1 MSKAE
6 SNLSGDARMAKSQI
20 DAFGIV
26 MLLCA
31 APVWIFLSMTV
42 PRGTGFGGASD
53 RYVIAPI
60 VLSGITI
67 SVHRLIRDY
76 RNAWP
81 LSALISG
88 VGVLVFLFGLWII
101 S

>member
-1 MSKAE
+1 
-6 SNLSGDARMAKSQI
+6 
-20 DAFGIV
+20 

-31 APVWIFLSMTV
+31 APVWILLSITV
-42 PRGTGFGGASD
+42 PRSTGFGDASG

-67 SVHRLIRDY
+67 SVHRLVRDH

-81 LSALISG
+81 LSALIAG
-88 VGVLVFLFGLWII
+88 LGILVFLFGLSIVA
-101 S
+101 

>member
-1 MSKAE
+1 
-6 SNLSGDARMAKSQI
+6 MAKSQI

-26 MLLCA
+26 TLLCA
-31 APVWIFLSMTV
+31 APIWILLSITV
-42 PRGTGFGGASD
+42 PRGTGFGDASE

-67 SVHRLIRDY
+67 SVHRLIREY

-81 LSALISG
+81 LSSLISG
-88 VGVLVFLFGLWII
+88 VGVLAFLFGLWVI